1 MRHLARISLLTI
13 GVLIFCDG
21 NVRAQLIPV
30 LGGQRAGTAMATFLK
45 IGVGARAEGMGGA
58 FVAVGTDA
66 TALYWNPAAVAQSPK
81 NELVFSHTNW
91 PVEIRHEF
99 LGYVQHLGS
108 GNHVGLYAIALH
120 TDDMEETT
128 EFRPLGT
135 GNFFTYGDLA
145 VGLTFARNMTDRFSF
160 GITVKGIRETLAEVH
175 ATGVLL
181 DFGTFYWTGWRTA
194 RFAVSVSNF
203 GPNLRPSGSLRT
215 RQGKEVNRFQDFPPP
230 TIFRIGFATEL
241 WQTADYQVTTSLQLN
256 HPNDDAENLNVGIEY
271 GWRRILWLRGG
282 YRLNVDEQRFTFG
295 FGLRLP
301 VSFADFRLQ
310 YAYTEFGRLGT
321 AQRIT
326 ACFAF

>member
-1 MRHLARISLLTI
+1 MKQPAKTALLVI
-13 GVLIFCDG
+13 CFVGFGASHSV
-21 NVRAQLIPV
+21 AQLIPV

-108 GNHVGLYAIALH
+108 GNHIGLYAIALH
-120 TDDMEETT
+120 TDEMEETT

-135 GNFFTYGDLA
+135 GNFFTYGDVA
-145 VGLTFARNMTDRFSF
+145 VGVTYARNMTDRFSF

-175 ATGVLL
+175 ATGLLL

-203 GPNLRPSGSLRT
+203 GPNLRPSGSFRT
-215 RQGKEVNRFQDFPPP
+215 RQGKKIDRFQDFPPP
-230 TIFRIGFATEL
+230 TIFRIGFATEV
-241 WQTADYQVTTSLQLN
+241 WQTLDHQVTTSLQLN
-256 HPNDDAENLNVGIEY
+256 HPNDDAENLNVGVEY
-271 GWRRILWLRGG
+271 GWRKLLWLRGG

-321 AQRIT
+321 AQRVT